1 MFNVKKNLGKDLD
14 AAIALG
20 IDEQAYYDNVDI
32 SSRELGA
39 IEQDIFIPYYP
50 SANVRKAF
58 QENADNLGVA
68 NPLDEAI
75 DVINE
80 IQNQLSSLPL
90 NAPVFPNIENPL
102 MPMDAGTPITT
113 PGSLN
118 LPSVD
123 QATVTAQG
131 GGAGGNVPY
140 NQLTT
145 QQKLSILFGRGI

>member
-1 MFNVKKNLGKDLD
+1 MKKILFANYLALLFACDLPNV
-14 AAIALG
+14 
-20 IDEQAYYDNVDI
+20 
-32 SSRELGA
+32 
-39 IEQDIFIPYYP
+39 
-50 SANVRKAF
+50 
-58 QENADNLGVA
+58 
-68 NPLDEAI
+68 
-75 DVINE
+75 
-80 IQNQLSSLPL
+80 
-90 NAPVFPNIENPL
+90 ENPL

>member
-1 MFNVKKNLGKDLD
+1 MEK
-14 AAIALG
+14 
-20 IDEQAYYDNVDI
+20 
-32 SSRELGA
+32 SA
-39 IEQDIFIPYYP
+39 IENGIFRPYTP
-50 SANVRKAF
+50 SLNVRRAF
-58 QENADNLGVA
+58 ADNAKKLGET
-68 NPLDEAI
+68 NPYNAAASAI
-75 DVINE
+75 NSIRSQLQGLSLNE
-80 IQNQLSSLPL
+80 P
-90 NAPVFPNIENPL
+90 AFPNVENPL